1 MIVRHIRPQD
11 VGPYIQ
17 KMQKGMDS
25 DTRKKMHR
33 MVIGPTMLT
42 MAIVSFATATGPD
55 DKQWRSGAAQT
66 KLGGRFSLKYNKRP
80 SGRVVGADSLRNLD
94 TGALAN
100 GHVVIEANASRVK
113 VGPGTRGKSGKAR
126 VIMEREAG
134 YGNHAVGWD
143 RKRIQ
148 IVRAELQ
155 AFFDDIA
162 MGREPRYL
170 PRSRIRTRI

>member
-1 MIVRHIRPQD
+1 MIVRHMRPQD

-17 KMQKGMDS
+17 KMQKSMDS
-25 DTRKKMHR
+25 DARKKMHR

-42 MAIVSFATATGPD
+42 MAIVAFATATGPN
-55 DKQWRSGAAQT
+55 DKPWKSKAKQT
-66 KLGGRFSLKYNKRP
+66 KLDGRFSLRYNKRP
-80 SGRVVGADSLRNLD
+80 SGRVVSADSVRNLD

-100 GHVVIEANASRVK
+100 GHEVIEANASRVK
-113 VGPGTRGKSGKAR
+113 VGPGTRGKGGKAR
-126 VIMEREAG
+126 VIMQREAG

-148 IVRAELQ
+148 IVRAELK

-170 PRSRIRTRI
+170 PRSRIRTRV